1 MDNDIIETCTK
12 FTSYLNDNNYE
23 FIISLLLKEFQGN
36 NLVYINLT
44 KTWYK
49 YEDKDKE
56 WNEYDFKKEL
66 LNLSKLY
73 DFFNEI
79 MIEYLDEEE
88 MLSKNN
94 KDRLK
99 RISNNI
105 ASYILNGNIKKN
117 LVRQHSCNLFS
128 ISEKI

>member
-49 YEDKDKE
+49 YEDKDKK
-56 WNEYDFKKEL
+56 WYEYDFKKEL

-105 ASYILNGNIKKN
+105 ASYILNGNIKKD

-128 ISEKI
+128 ISDNI

>member
-23 FIISLLLKEFQGN
+23 LIISLLLKEFQGN

-49 YEDKDKE
+49 YEDKDKK
-56 WNEYDFKKEL
+56 WDEYDFKKEL

-128 ISEKI
+128 ISENI

>member
-49 YEDKDKE
+49 YEDKDKK
-56 WNEYDFKKEL
+56 WDEYDFKKEL

-105 ASYILNGNIKKN
+105 ASYILNGNIKKD

-128 ISEKI
+128 ISENI

>member
-23 FIISLLLKEFQGN
+23 FIISLLLREFQGN

-49 YEDKDKE
+49 YEDKDKK
-56 WNEYDFKKEL
+56 WDEYDFKKEL

-105 ASYILNGNIKKN
+105 ASYILNGNINKN

-128 ISEKI
+128 ISENI